1 VKPKNP
7 ESAPAG
13 DSFDCLIV
21 GSGPAALL
29 AADFISREG
38 FSVGV
43 FERRPSLGWKLLV
56 AGSSGLNV
64 THTGDDLAPSYTHRK
79 KEMAVCLSQFPPS
92 AWLNYLHSLGQETF
106 IGTSRRYF
114 LQDKKAAKLLESW
127 EERLRGQGV
136 QFFYSQEFSDWQ
148 GQTALFGET
157 KVNFQTALLALGGVS
172 WENSPP
178 LWPKLLESKGLRLS
192 PLAPANAGWELD
204 APAVFFAKAEG
215 MPLKGIKLT
224 TAKGEKV
231 GECMITHYGVEGT
244 PVYSMGVEGMAT
256 FDLKPDIT
264 EESLAKKMGAKATVE
279 KLKLSPGSVQF
290 FQQFSLLKENFTP
303 ESLAHAV
310 KNVSARLLRPRPL
323 TESISSSGGLSWE
336 ELEDSLAL
344 KKFAH
349 IFCAGEMIDWD
360 APTGGFLLQGS
371 VSTAFMAAQGILKKL
386 RR

>member
-1 VKPKNP
+1 MKPKNP
-7 ESAPAG
+7 EAGPAG

-21 GSGPAALL
+21 GSGPSALL

-64 THTGDDLAPSYTHRK
+64 THTGDDLAPSYTHRQI
-79 KEMAVCLSQFPPS
+79 EISACLSQFPPS

-106 IGTSRRYF
+106 VGTSRRYF

-136 QFFYSQEFSDWQ
+136 KFFFSHEFSDWQ
-148 GQTALFGET
+148 GQTAHFGEAII
-157 KVNFQTALLALGGVS
+157 NFQTALLAFGGVS

-178 LWPKLLESKGLRLS
+178 LWPQLLESKGLRLS
-192 PLAPANAGWELD
+192 PLAPANAGWEIE
-204 APAVFFAKAEG
+204 APADFFAKAEG

-224 TAKGEKV
+224 TTKGEKV
-231 GECMITHYGVEGT
+231 GECMITRYGLEGT
-244 PVYSMGVEGMAT
+244 PVYSMGAEGVAS

-264 EESLAKKMGAKATVE
+264 EESLARKMGGKATIE
-279 KLKLSPGSVQF
+279 KLKLSPGSALF
-290 FQQFSLLKENFTP
+290 FQQFSSIKEGFTP
-303 ESLAHAV
+303 ENLAHAV
-310 KNVSARLLRPRPL
+310 KNVSVPLLRPRPL
-323 TESISSSGGLSWE
+323 TESISSSGGLSWD
-336 ELEDSLAL
+336 ELDDSLAI
-344 KKFAH
+344 KKFPSLS
-349 IFCAGEMIDWD
+349 CAGEMIDWD

-371 VSTAFMAAQGILKKL
+371 VSTAFTAAQGILKKL